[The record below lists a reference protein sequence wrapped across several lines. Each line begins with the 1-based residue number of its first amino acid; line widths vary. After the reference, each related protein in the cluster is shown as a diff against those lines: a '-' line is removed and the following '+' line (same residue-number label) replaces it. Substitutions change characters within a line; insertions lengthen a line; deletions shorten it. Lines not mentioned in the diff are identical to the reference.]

1 LLEGDSNTKYFQL
14 VVNGKYKNSRIFQL
28 QHEDQVIEGEAVLK
42 QHITSYYKNLFG
54 PPESNT
60 LSLAKSRMDDIS
72 QMSVEENEQLVKP
85 VSEEEVHHAIFQMEP
100 NKAPGLNGLP
110 AEFY

>member
-1 LLEGDSNTKYFQL
+1 
-14 VVNGKYKNSRIFQL
+14 
-28 QHEDQVIEGEAVLK
+28 
-42 QHITSYYKNLFG
+42 
-54 PPESNT
+54 
-60 LSLAKSRMDDIS
+60 MDDIS

-100 NKAPGLNGLP
+100 NKAPGLNGFP